1 MLLKLILPWKYTS
14 KITAEHPGF
23 DKRKV
28 CANGD
33 QTLPKFESF
42 TQVSFSSQAVA
53 FQVKSFDKGLGENRP
68 DRIQH
73 LDDQAL
79 DLEREDLLHF

>member
-1 MLLKLILPWKYTS
+1 M
-14 KITAEHPGF
+14 
-23 DKRKV
+23 
-28 CANGD
+28 
-33 QTLPKFESF
+33 PKFESF
-42 TQVSFSSQAVA
+42 TQVSFRCQAVA

-79 DLEREDLLHF
+79 DLEREDLLLFYYSLSAKSEHNIKEILVTNRDNI